1 MKRLFTLLVIIS
13 MTVLSAVAADEKT
26 NILNSIQ
33 IDSLNDTYSIVLN
46 SDKALDVKRTN
57 QSPDNMILTL
67 KNIKP
72 SKSLN
77 TIYKNAAEVDSI
89 MVEPVGENNL
99 NVIIKAK
106 NISNSAVSTEASE
119 TELQASNGKSV
130 LTPKKAKKSKKDY
143 ITLAAPVSDYMP
155 VYNDDVED
163 IDDMSS
169 FIPTFGFVEKIKS
182 ILSMGNISNIV
193 TTGLVALIVLCVA
206 KLFKK
211 EEKEPVVGLAQS
223 LKEREMSLYKDLS
236 QNHTSFTQA
245 PRKSMS
251 FDSNVNRALLNSNIK
266 ANAGYGM
273 KAYQSSNR
281 NPYMSS
287 DVIHNNKLNTNLI
300 NNSMLPKNSMTS
312 GIKKSQAQPKVMSTV
327 GSRVNI
333 NNSASNTIQMNSNN
347 NVATPA
353 NIDSIKFLES
363 MTKIYEKNGRADL
376 AQGLKSGMLKAK
388 K

>member
-1 MKRLFTLLVIIS
+1 

-130 LTPKKAKKSKKDY
+130 LTPKKAKKPKKDY

-193 TTGLVALIVLCVA
+193 TTG
-206 KLFKK
+206 
-211 EEKEPVVGLAQS
+211 
-223 LKEREMSLYKDLS
+223 
-236 QNHTSFTQA
+236 
-245 PRKSMS
+245 
-251 FDSNVNRALLNSNIK
+251 
-266 ANAGYGM
+266 
-273 KAYQSSNR
+273 
-281 NPYMSS
+281 
-287 DVIHNNKLNTNLI
+287 
-300 NNSMLPKNSMTS
+300 
-312 GIKKSQAQPKVMSTV
+312 
-327 GSRVNI
+327 
-333 NNSASNTIQMNSNN
+333 
-347 NVATPA
+347 
-353 NIDSIKFLES
+353 
-363 MTKIYEKNGRADL
+363 
-376 AQGLKSGMLKAK
+376 
-388 K
+388 